1 LISTLFAALIMMSLA
16 GAGRAQ
22 EVKKQEPI
30 ARPKA
35 ARPNQKPADEEA
47 EKIDVAATQE
57 SVEAALRRSITGL
70 SDQIGLLTTE
80 VKRLREESEH
90 SSIVM
95 ELLLNEER
103 LARAEEKIDAA
114 MEDKSMLDAREQEL
128 QRRLRNIQQE
138 LVLRGGAALRRD
150 EAEAAIRADINR
162 ALEETRSRQAYYQ
175 ERIAELQSQ
184 AARIRERVGV
194 LRKRLER
201 YENKAAAPQQQQ

>member
-1 LISTLFAALIMMSLA
+1 
-16 GAGRAQ
+16 
-22 EVKKQEPI
+22 
-30 ARPKA
+30 
-35 ARPNQKPADEEA
+35 
-47 EKIDVAATQE
+47 
-57 SVEAALRRSITGL
+57 
-70 SDQIGLLTTE
+70 
-80 VKRLREESEH
+80 
-90 SSIVM
+90 M